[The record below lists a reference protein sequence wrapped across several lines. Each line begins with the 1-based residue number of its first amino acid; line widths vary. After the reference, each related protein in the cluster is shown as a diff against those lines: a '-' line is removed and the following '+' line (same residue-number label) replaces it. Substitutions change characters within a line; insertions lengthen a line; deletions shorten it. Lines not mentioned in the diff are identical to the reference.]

1 MAKRIKVKNNPPRG
15 LSKKVRQLYDD
26 AYRRGDHDLKIS
38 LDMDKK
44 RDISHTPSSTRKKL
58 VKEGS
63 RKFIGPR
70 QLKNELSEDIDAR
83 TRASEGNPVKYIEQ
97 DRGPGR
103 RGEIYEVDE
112 GGILPYETS
121 RREMRKFKRLNKEG
135 PSGRKRAMAI
145 LERIM
150 NQYLGGGQEFDV
162 EQY

>member
-1 MAKRIKVKNNPPRG
+1 MAKRIKVKG
-15 LSKKVRQLYDD
+15 KT
-26 AYRRGDHDLKIS
+26 A
-38 LDMDKK
+38 
-44 RDISHTPSSTRKKL
+44 PSSTRKKL
-58 VKEGS
+58 MKEGS

-70 QLKNELSEDIDAR
+70 QLKNELSEDSDAR

-135 PSGRKRAMAI
+135 PSGRKRAMKI
-145 LERIM
+145 LERILG
-150 NQYLGGGQEFDV
+150 QYGPYFGEGEEFNVAQD
-162 EQY
+162 